1 MIGLKSL
8 PENYQAWNERWG
20 APYGRPESRELSIR
34 QRFASDDPASL
45 GPFAFQVCNHTRV
58 FEYPWAYFVAGLE
71 PGMRV
76 LEVGGG
82 LSGLQY
88 ALAQEGLDVIN
99 IDPEA
104 KVTER
109 TWSGFPTAAVPLN
122 LDNHEQLNKVFGTSV
137 RLVPEKVQES
147 GLPAESF
154 DRAFCLSVIE
164 HVSQDEA
171 KAMIAAVR
179 ELLKPG
185 GLLVLTIDLF
195 LDVKPFGV
203 LDTNVWG
210 TNIDVSALVTDSGL
224 EMIAGDP
231 TELHGFPE
239 FDFDKVVERM
249 PEYFMGYFSALSQA
263 LVLRK
268 PTSAG

>member
-8 PENYQAWNERWG
+8 PQEYLDWNERWG
-20 APYGRPESRELSIR
+20 APYGRAEARELSIR
-34 QRFASDDPASL
+34 QRFVSDDPGAF

-58 FEYPWAYFVAGLE
+58 FEYPWAYFTAE
-71 PGMRV
+71 MKPGMRV
-76 LEVGGG
+76 LDVGGG
-82 LSGLQY
+82 LGGLQY
-88 ALAQEGLDVIN
+88 VLAQEDLDVVN
-99 IDPEA
+99 VDPEA

-109 TWSGFPTAAVPLN
+109 TWSGFPSAAVPLN
-122 LDNHEQLNKVFGTSV
+122 PENHAQLNKVFGTSV
-137 RLVPEKVQES
+137 TLVPEKVQEA
-147 GLPAESF
+147 GLEAASF

-171 KAMIAAVR
+171 KAMVR
-179 ELLKPG
+179 SVRDLLKPG
-185 GLLVLTIDLF
+185 GLLLLTIDLF

-210 TNIDVSALVTDSGL
+210 TNIDVRALVDASGMEL
-224 EMIAGDP
+224 VGGDP
-231 TELHGFPE
+231 AELHGFPE
-239 FDFDKVVERM
+239 FDLDKVVARM

-268 PTSAG
+268 PVA

>member
-1 MIGLKSL
+1 MPL
-8 PENYQAWNERWG
+8 EDWNERWG
-20 APYGRPESRELSIR
+20 APYGHVSARELSIK
-34 QRFASDDPASL
+34 QRFASDDPGAF

-58 FEYPWAYFVAGLE
+58 FEYPWAYFAAELK
-71 PGMRV
+71 PGMQT
-76 LEVGGG
+76 LDVGGG
-82 LSGLQY
+82 LGGLQY
-88 ALAQEGLDVIN
+88 ALAQEGVDVTN
-99 IDPEA
+99 VDPEA

-109 TWSGFPTAAVPLN
+109 TWSGFPSAAVPLT
-122 LDNHEQLNKVFGTSV
+122 LDNHEQLNKVFGTAV

-147 GLPAESF
+147 GLEPGTF

-171 KAMIAAVR
+171 RDMVAAVR
-179 ELLKPG
+179 NLLKPG
-185 GLLVLTIDLF
+185 GLLLLTIDLF

-210 TNIDVSALVTDSGL
+210 TNIDVHALVRESGM
-224 EMIAGDP
+224 EMVEGDP

-239 FDFDKVVERM
+239 FDFDKVVARM

-268 PTSAG
+268 PVA